1 MEIILKNVGYH
12 YKNKK
17 YLEKINLHIKPN
29 RITGITGENKTLL
42 AELIDALTFSSYG
55 EIKVGGNIINR
66 KNLIEVRR
74 NVCMI
79 HQKPMNQFFTTT
91 VKDEMEF
98 LIGRLDYKNKN
109 IHKKMRDSL
118 LIVGLNDSYLEKT
131 IYELSS
137 GEQKLIQVAISLLY
151 NPKVVIF
158 DEPFVELDYT
168 NKKKMIRLIKLLKER
183 YHKTVIVTSNDSN
196 MLYSLTDDLVI
207 LKGTRIIAADKTEKI
222 YEDVE
227 FLESNEIE
235 IPEIVLFTY
244 KAKKR
249 NVKLSY
255 HKDIRDLIKDVYKH
269 V

>member
-17 YLEKINLHIKPN
+17 YLEKINLKIRSN
-29 RITGITGENKTLL
+29 VITGITGDNKTLL
-42 AELIDALTFSSYG
+42 AELIDALTMASYG
-55 EIKVGGNIINR
+55 EIKVGGSYVNR
-66 KNLIEVRR
+66 ENLMDIRKT
-74 NVCMI
+74 VCMI
-79 HQKPMNQFFTTT
+79 GQKPMNQFFTTN
-91 VKDEMEF
+91 VKEEMEF

-109 IHKKMRDSL
+109 IHKKMRNSL
-118 LIVGLNDSYLEKT
+118 LIVGLNDTYLEKE

-151 NPKVVIF
+151 NPKVIIL

-183 YHKTVIVTSNDSN
+183 YHKTVIITSNDSN
-196 MLYSLTDDLVI
+196 LLYTLTDDLII
-207 LKGTRIIAADKTEKI
+207 LKGTRILAADQTEKI
-222 YEDVE
+222 YQDIE
-227 FLESNEIE
+227 FLEHNNVE
-235 IPEIVLFTY
+235 IPNSVLFTY
-244 KAKKR
+244 KARQK